1 MIQGV
6 DNLVIYVRIK
16 NERKK
21 KLKTVSDLLY
31 FRFLFLIYKIYC
43 KTVVTC

>member
-1 MIQGV
+1 MQGM
-6 DNLVIYVRIK
+6 DNLVIYK